1 MAGLN
6 LFCGEGGI
14 TFSDPKKRK
23 SKQIKPVRFAH
34 LILFAHRFLYP
45 SIQRFGQIKNPAMA
59 GLGLFCG
66 EGGIR
71 THGTV
76 LPVRRFSKP
85 FLSAT
90 QAPLQL
96 SFLSGSKNKDLT

>member
-1 MAGLN
+1 MDQQGDSNPYRLVIILLEKAAKDVWKSLDKKKALKYNN
-6 LFCGEGGI
+6 LRANFVN
-14 TFSDPKKRK
+14 FS
-23 SKQIKPVRFAH
+23 
-34 LILFAHRFLYP
+34 
-45 SIQRFGQIKNPAMA
+45 
-59 GLGLFCG
+59 G

-90 QAPLQL
+90 QAPLRPAL
-96 SFLSGSKNKDLT
+96 ST